1 MSVRWFFDT
10 DHFLISKSMVVADL
24 EELVSRLMQMDNISK
39 PALSAMIMDESIHH
53 SMDDFEGQKINP
65 YEADAMEM
73 AIRTGKL
80 AEDKAYILHHPDQ
93 FPEGSPQHEMAKK
106 EALEIGRELVNAA
119 AQAQNE
125 MNKERFAPAPLPFTD
140 SGELHPAYREIVRSS
155 VAKQTQKSRQ
165 TRGDT
170 DFNPFD
176 ESGKVVTR
184 LVSTYTGGKGKDE
197 GYARWYEPAAK
208 ELGFVGRRFKNSGK
222 NRGQPEGGHE
232 FKIPAHYVHHN
243 AIDVMDEGVMRMISD
258 EVKRQ
263 QQYGI
268 TDPAHVVNAIREL
281 PVMHTRGHRSGSRFE
296 SIHNRIS
303 NDADRASNYRQGLG
317 DPETGEMTV
326 DGRVPNSVVRPSKPE
341 APDPNILHESL
352 QNTGFGRWLAD
363 PHSRGS
369 RDFKIGTASAR
380 RLLTEHHGFDEDT
393 VNRIFENAQSVS
405 ERNPHKRVQN
415 RILHEIHLADAAD
428 GTPGNAWF
436 GGETVPNPNE
446 SMGVS
451 DIITPPTMREPG
463 VIPSGPT
470 RAPIPAAERRIT
482 PDAAPK
488 RGFPSE
494 VSDPRVQPPPPGVGI
509 NPNQQAYGARSVG
522 PRDTS
527 TLAGLSAFLAGLG
540 ARSEDLL
547 RSEDAKG
554 HLEAYIEDVQMELAK
569 TVIEDYTEVRKM
581 SPNNPLDLA
590 MLSSRIQRPTNHV
603 IAIYHTRGDWR
614 NIAKSFGVRHDQ
626 VQLVKVA
633 LNG

>member
-1 MSVRWFFDT
+1 
-10 DHFLISKSMVVADL
+10 
-24 EELVSRLMQMDNISK
+24 
-39 PALSAMIMDESIHH
+39 
-53 SMDDFEGQKINP
+53 
-65 YEADAMEM
+65 
-73 AIRTGKL
+73 
-80 AEDKAYILHHPDQ
+80 
-93 FPEGSPQHEMAKK
+93 
-106 EALEIGRELVNAA
+106 
-119 AQAQNE
+119 

-446 SMGVS
+446 SIAVS

>member
-1 MSVRWFFDT
+1 MRWFFDS

-24 EELVSRLMQMDNISK
+24 DELISRLMQMDNISK
-39 PALSAMIMDESIHH
+39 PALSAMIMDDTLHH
-53 SMDDFEGQKINP
+53 SLDDYEGRKLNP
-65 YEADAMEM
+65 YEADAIEM

-93 FPEGSPQHEMAKK
+93 FPEGSPQHEMAKA

-125 MNKERFAPAPLPFTD
+125 MNKERYAAAPLPFTD

-176 ESGKVVTR
+176 ESGKLVTR
-184 LVSTYTGGKGKDE
+184 LVSTYAGGAGKDE

-208 ELGFVGRRFKNSGK
+208 ELGFVNRKYKRGGRNAGK
-222 NRGQPEGGHE
+222 PEAGHE
-232 FKIPAHYVHHN
+232 FMIPAHYVHHD
-243 AIDVMDEGVMRMISD
+243 AVQVMDEGVMRMIAD

-263 QQYGI
+263 QQFGI
-268 TDPAHVVNAIREL
+268 SDPSHIATAIRDL
-281 PVMHTRGHRSGSRFE
+281 PVMHTRGHRTGSRFE
-296 SIHNRIS
+296 SVHGRIGY
-303 NDADRASNYRQGLG
+303 DADRASNYQQGLG

-326 DGRVPNSVVRPSKPE
+326 DGQVPSSVVRPSKPE

-352 QNTGFGRWLAD
+352 KNTGFGRWLAN
-363 PHSRGS
+363 PESRGS
-369 RDFKIGTASAR
+369 KDFRIGTATAR
-380 RLLTEHHGFDEDT
+380 RLLMEHHGFDEDT

-405 ERNPHKRVQN
+405 ERNPHSRVQN
-415 RILHEIHLADAAD
+415 RILHEIHEADAAD

-436 GGETVPNPNE
+436 GGETVSNPNE
-446 SMGVS
+446 PMGVS
-451 DIITPPTMREPG
+451 DIITPPPMREPG

-470 RAPIPAAERRIT
+470 RIQPPPAERRIT
-482 PDAAPK
+482 PDAASK

-494 VSDPRVQPPPPGVGI
+494 VSDPQVQPPSPGDSI

-527 TLAGLSAFLAGLG
+527 TLAGLSAFLADLG

-547 RSEDAKG
+547 RSDDAKG
-554 HLEAYIEDVQMELAK
+554 HFEAYIEDVQMELAK
-569 TVIEDYTEVRKM
+569 TVIEDYSEVRKM
-581 SPNNPLDLA
+581 SPDNPLDLA
-590 MLSSRIQRPTNHV
+590 MLSSRIQRPTNH
-603 IAIYHTRGDWR
+603 ILAIYHTRGDWR
-614 NIAKSFGVRHDQ
+614 NIAKSFGVSHNQ

>member
-1 MSVRWFFDT
+1 VRWFFDT

-24 EELVSRLMQMDNISK
+24 EELVSRLMQMENISR
-39 PALSAMIMDESIHH
+39 PALAAMIMDESIHH
-53 SMDDFEGQKINP
+53 SMDDFEGQKMNH

-106 EALEIGRELVNAA
+106 EALEIGRELVNTA

-125 MNKERFAPAPLPFTD
+125 MNDGIFAKAPLPFMD
-140 SGELHPAYREIVRSS
+140 SGELNPAYREIVRSS

-184 LVSTYTGGKGKDE
+184 LVSTYTGGQGKDE

-208 ELGFVGRRFKNSGK
+208 ELGFVGRRFKNSGR
-222 NRGQPEGGHE
+222 NRGKPEAGHE

-243 AIDVMDEGVMRMISD
+243 AVDVMDEGVMRMISD

-268 TDPAHVVNAIREL
+268 TDPAHIVNAIREL

-296 SIHNRIS
+296 SIHNRIR

-317 DPETGEMTV
+317 HAETGEMTV
-326 DGRVPNSVVRPSKPE
+326 DGQVPNSVVRPSKPD

-352 QNTGFGRWLAD
+352 QNTGFGRWLAN
-363 PHSRGS
+363 PQSRGS
-369 RDFKIGTASAR
+369 PDFQRGTQQAR
-380 RLLTEHHGFDEDT
+380 RLLIEHHGFDEDT

-405 ERNPHKRVQN
+405 KRNPHRRWQN
-415 RILHEIHLADAAD
+415 RILQEIHLADAAD

-446 SMGVS
+446 PMGVS
-451 DIITPPTMREPG
+451 DIITPPPMREPG

-470 RAPIPAAERRIT
+470 RQQPPAAERRIS
-482 PDAAPK
+482 PEPAQK
-488 RGFPSE
+488 RGFPFG
-494 VSDPRVQPPPPGVGI
+494 VSDPQVQTPPPSGGI
-509 NPNQQAYGARSVG
+509 NPNQQVHGARSVG

-527 TLAGLSAFLAGLG
+527 TLEGLSSFLANLKGHS
-540 ARSEDLL
+540 RDLL
-547 RSEDAKG
+547 RSDDAKG
-554 HLEAYIEDVQMELAK
+554 HFEAYIEDVQMELAK
-569 TVIEDYTEVRKM
+569 TVIEDYSVVRKM
-581 SPNNPLDLA
+581 SPNEPLDLA
-590 MLSSRIQRPTNHV
+590 ILSSRIQRPTNDV

-614 NIAKSFGVRHDQ
+614 NIAKSFGVKHEQ

-633 LNG
+633 LHG